1 MSKRGVLVAAAA
13 AGAAYWAS
21 RQPGG
26 IPGTWSRFR
35 QGLRDIGAGQNPLSV
50 GKRFL
55 AGHDEEP
62 AGLYAEEPATEPEV
76 TGFQQPYQDYVTSG

>member
-1 MSKRGVLVAAAA
+1 MTKRGMLVAVTA

-35 QGLRDIGAGQNPLSV
+35 QGLRDIGAGQNPLAV

-55 AGHDEEP
+55 AARDEEP
-62 AGLYAEEPATEPEV
+62 AGLYEDQPAAEPAV